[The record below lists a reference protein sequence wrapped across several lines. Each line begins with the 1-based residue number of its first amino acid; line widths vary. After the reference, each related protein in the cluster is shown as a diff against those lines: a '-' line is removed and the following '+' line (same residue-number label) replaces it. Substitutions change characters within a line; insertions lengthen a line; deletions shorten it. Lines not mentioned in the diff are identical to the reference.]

1 MRKFSFFTVIAFL
14 FTLGCTKSNV
24 TRDDTVVAQEI
35 KATRVTASN
44 LDYYHSILQ
53 NNVQEQFSTNIFSIS
68 DVQVQ
73 KSNSAEIVYITYK
86 TDIGVESH
94 AAVVAV
100 GNETIKVDGQTLQNN
115 KTYLVDC
122 YGSCACIE
130 EYHVGTGGS
139 GGYFA
144 CSCSSCRMRLTEL

>member
-1 MRKFSFFTVIAFL
+1 MRKFSFITAIAFL
-14 FTLGCTKSNV
+14 FVLGCTKSTV
-24 TRDDTVVAQEI
+24 TRDDTVITQEI
-35 KATRVTASN
+35 KALRATASN
-44 LDYYHSILQ
+44 LDYYHSILV
-53 NNVQEQFSTNIFSIS
+53 NNVQEQFSTSMFSIS
-68 DVQVQ
+68 DVRIQ
-73 KSNSAEIVYITYK
+73 KNNSAEIVYITYK
-86 TDIGVESH
+86 TDLGIESY
-94 AAVVAV
+94 AVVVAV
-100 GNETIKVDGQTLQNN
+100 GDETMKVDGQTLQNN